1 MWLLKE
7 KLCLHVLI
15 INEISVL
22 LILCALHS
30 GDGKQNDL
38 EGDIVGYMTTWTT
51 TYIYLDIINWFVF
64 SVNLGV
70 NHILL

>member
-1 MWLLKE
+1 
-7 KLCLHVLI
+7 
-15 INEISVL
+15 VL